1 MKMMT
6 KKKLRYRNIW
16 KEKSGETLVEVV
28 VSIFLFLMMIGIMQ
42 GAVSYSRAA
51 LEENKKIR
59 QENAQIIE
67 NLQKASQD
75 DAKNQQTSKDLPFS
89 AVNADFTQ
97 MGTTSKFTIPIQLKT
112 VTVDYKDKNGN
123 DETTQVCLYGTN
135 DLSTG
140 TGGSTP

>member
-1 MKMMT
+1 MMLI
-6 KKKLRYRNIW
+6 KKKLRCRNVW

-67 NLQKASQD
+67 NLQIASQD
-75 DAKNQQTSKDLPFS
+75 TAKYQQTSKDLQFS

-97 MGTTSKFTIPIQLKT
+97 MGTTSKFNIPVQLKT

-123 DETTQVCLYGTN
+123 DETTKVCLYGKN

>member
-1 MKMMT
+1 MMRT
-6 KKKLRYRNIW
+6 KKNFRYRNVW

-67 NLQKASQD
+67 NLQTVSQD
-75 DAKNQQTSKDLPFS
+75 SAKYQQTSKDLPFS

-97 MGTTSKFTIPIQLKT
+97 MGTTSKFTIPVQLKT
-112 VTVDYKDKNGN
+112 VTVEYEDKNGN
-123 DETTQVCLYGTN
+123 KATTQVCLYGTN

-140 TGGSTP
+140 TGGGTP